1 MQPGLLVRKPCF
13 TDYGEVS
20 WEKNHLLSCQV
31 NLIKARVMTDTVDRQ
46 TRSKMMSAVRA
57 KNTKIETE
65 IRRRLFAQGFR
76 YRLHARDLPGRPD
89 MVLPKYSTVIF
100 VHGCFWHYH
109 GCHLSSI
116 PGTRRS
122 WWKKKLEDNA
132 RRDSEV
138 VFELRNLGWRIL
150 IVWECGFR
158 RPKTNRA
165 EALDTIAARAGGFLK
180 STRRLLEIPRLPGG
194 RKGLEP
200 EEGRSHD
207 EKSR

>member
-1 MQPGLLVRKPCF
+1 
-13 TDYGEVS
+13 
-20 WEKNHLLSCQV
+20 
-31 NLIKARVMTDTVDRQ
+31 MTDIVDRQ

-57 KNTKIETE
+57 KNTKLETE

-89 MVLPKYSTVIF
+89 MVLPKYATIIF

-132 RRDSEV
+132 RRDSGSEY
-138 VFELRNLGWRIL
+138 ELRNLGWRVL
-150 IVWECGFR
+150 IIWECGFR
-158 RPKTNRA
+158 RPKTNRT
-165 EALDTIAARAGGFLK
+165 EALDTIAARAAGFLK
-180 STRRLLEIPRLPGG
+180 SKRRLLEIPRLPRG
-194 RKGLEP
+194 RKRPKSGK
-200 EEGRSHD
+200 GRSHD
-207 EKSR
+207 EKNR